1 MISLP
6 NLHRGG
12 RSAQIAL
19 AIAAAAP
26 ALSMLAAPRPAAAQ
40 QTPGMGAPGMAAP
53 TANPLNL
60 TDDQKN
66 KMKAIQLKYKPA
78 ADKLREQMRALA
90 MKADKEMTTLLT
102 PAQKAKL
109 KQLQAAQ
116 LQQMRQM
123 QQMQGGAG
131 GTRPR

>member
-1 MISLP
+1 MISSP
-6 NLHRGG
+6 SQHRG
-12 RSAQIAL
+12 RAARIAL
-19 AIAAAAP
+19 VAVAPVLGALAATSVSRPALAQQPPGMSAPSAAAP
-26 ALSMLAAPRPAAAQ
+26 
-40 QTPGMGAPGMAAP
+40 
-53 TANPLNL
+53 NPLNL

-78 ADKLREQMRALA
+78 ADKLREQMRVLA
-90 MKADKEMTTLLT
+90 MKADKEMTAMLT

-123 QQMQGGAG
+123 QGGAG
-131 GTRPR
+131 GVRPR